1 MSLPSTPVPRRFNP
15 LQWMA
20 SVWRPG
26 QSTGA
31 TRRVRTPTVIQME
44 AVECGAAALGIVLAF
59 YNKRVPLEEL
69 RITCGVSRDGSKAS
83 SVVKAARTYGLT
95 AKGSRLEPDSL
106 KRQKLPAILFWN
118 FNHFLVLEGFGKDCV
133 YLNDPAAGPR
143 KVTLD
148 EFEKAY
154 TGVTLLF
161 EPGPDFVAGGKE
173 PSMLKV
179 LAARLAHV
187 KGALWFVMLAS
198 LALVIPGLMIP
209 VFSQVFVDDYLIG
222 RLDGWVKPLLLG
234 MALTALVR
242 GMLTWLQQKYLLR
255 LEMHLSVTGSSAFFW
270 HVLRLP
276 VSFFSQRYAGDISQ
290 RVEANDRVAQLL
302 SGELATNAVNMVTLV
317 FYLAVMLTYSW
328 QLTLVGVVLTAINL
342 IALQRLTRLRTD
354 GNMLLLQDG
363 GKLMATTIGGIQ
375 TIETIKATGAEH
387 DFFARWAG
395 YKAKVNNTEQRLEL
409 YTRLLSALPG
419 LLNALI
425 TVAILGLGG
434 AQVIEGVMTVGMLVA
449 FQSLMSSFT
458 APIGNLMGLAGKYQ
472 EAKGD
477 MARLN
482 DVLRYPVD
490 ECFAPVADAL
500 GSALPAGK
508 LQGHLELRNL
518 TFGYSRLEPPLI
530 EDFNLTLAPGQWVA
544 LVGGSGSGKSTVAK
558 LVMGLNL
565 PWSGEVLLDGVARTQ
580 IDRTVLA
587 ASLAGVDQDPYLFE
601 GTVRDNLTLWDSTL
615 PQADMLQ
622 AAQDAIIHDAIV
634 GRPDGYDSQVGEAG
648 GGFSGGQIQRLDIAR
663 ALAVQPRILVLDEA
677 TSALDPIT
685 EMQINANIRTRG
697 CACLIVAH
705 RLSTVRDA
713 DEIIVMAQGRIVER
727 GTHDQLIAQDGA
739 SSQLIKTD

>member
-1 MSLPSTPVPRRFNP
+1 
-15 LQWMA
+15 
-20 SVWRPG
+20 
-26 QSTGA
+26 
-31 TRRVRTPTVIQME
+31 ME

-59 YNKRVPLEEL
+59 YGRRVPLEEL
-69 RITCGVSRDGSKAS
+69 RISCGVSRDGSKAS
-83 SVVKAARTYGLT
+83 NVVKAARTYGLI
-95 AKGSRLEPDSL
+95 AKGSRLETESL
-106 KRQKLPAILFWN
+106 RKQKLPAILFWN

-161 EPGPDFVAGGKE
+161 EPGLEFVSGGKE

-179 LAARLAHV
+179 LAARLTNV
-187 KGALWFVMLAS
+187 KGALWFVILAS
-198 LALVIPGLMIP
+198 LALVIPGLLIP

-234 MALTALVR
+234 MVLTAVVR

-255 LEMHLSVTGSSAFFW
+255 LEMHLSLTSSSAFFW

-276 VSFFSQRYAGDISQ
+276 ISFFTQRYAGDISQ
-290 RVEANDRVAQLL
+290 RVQANDRVAQLL

-317 FYLAVMLTYSW
+317 FYLIVMLTYSW
-328 QLTLVGVVLTAINL
+328 QLTLVGVVLTALNFV
-342 IALQRLTRLRTD
+342 ALKRLTRLRTD

-395 YKAKVNNTEQRLEL
+395 YKAKVNNTEQRLEY

-419 LLNALI
+419 VLNSLI

-434 AQVIEGVMTVGMLVA
+434 AQVISGEMTVGMLVA

-458 APIGNLMGLAGKYQ
+458 APVGNLMGMAGKYQ

-477 MARLN
+477 MARLD
-482 DVLRYPVD
+482 DVMRSPLD
-490 ECFAPVADAL
+490 ECFE
-500 GSALPAGK
+500 LPTTANVTLNPLVGGK
-508 LQGHLELRNL
+508 LKGHLELRNIS
-518 TFGYSRLEPPLI
+518 FGYSRLEPALI
-530 EDFNLTLAPGQWVA
+530 ENFNLTLCPGQRVA
-544 LVGGSGSGKSTVAK
+544 LVGGSGSGKSTVAR
-558 LVMGLNL
+558 LVMGLNQ
-565 PWSGEVLLDGVARTQ
+565 PWAGEVLLDGVARTQ
-580 IDRTVLA
+580 VDRTVLA
-587 ASLAGVDQDPYLFE
+587 ASLAGVDQDPYLFG
-601 GTVRDNLTLWDSTL
+601 GTVRDNLTLWDNTL

-622 AAQDAIIHDAIV
+622 AAHDAMIHEAII
-634 GRPDGYDSQVGEAG
+634 GRPDGYDSLVGEAG

-663 ALAVQPRILVLDEA
+663 ALAGKPRILVLDEA
-677 TSALDPIT
+677 TSALDPVT
-685 EMQINANIRTRG
+685 EMQIDNNIRARG

-727 GTHDQLIAQDGA
+727 GTHDQLIALNGA
-739 SSQLIKTD
+739 YRQLIKTD